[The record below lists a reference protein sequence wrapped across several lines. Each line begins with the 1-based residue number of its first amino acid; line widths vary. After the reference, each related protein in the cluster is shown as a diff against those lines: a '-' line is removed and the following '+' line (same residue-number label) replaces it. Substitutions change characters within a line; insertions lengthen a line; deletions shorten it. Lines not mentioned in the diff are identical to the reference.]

1 MPYASGSHKWKYQ
14 MVSARSVRVIG
25 VSFCSG
31 IPRVASCNISNACM
45 HQNLIRSRMILIA
58 PHLNLSGLVFARRF
72 WNKGSPAWIQ
82 TFSRKPSDQASVLLQ
97 KKCLCAGTAP
107 TKCTANLTSSYRK
120 NMAQWTYY
128 LQKALDFLIDP
139 YQRILPLYKK
149 TRACLQK
156 MYVGLPQKHTDSL
169 QKSSVP
175 SSKLLTVQLYL
186 CNRKQSIL
194 RLSAEVFQSWSI
206 WCGKQCQ
213 TKKTRGLVHIVF
225 VVGVCELFPK
235 QTILVKHD

>member
-31 IPRVASCNISNACM
+31 IPCVASCNISNACM

-97 KKCLCAGTAP
+97 KHAFAP
-107 TKCTANLTSSYRK
+107 E
-120 NMAQWTYY
+120 
-128 LQKALDFLIDP
+128 
-139 YQRILPLYKK
+139 LPLQNALQTSLLPTERIWHNEHIIYKK
-149 TRACLQK
+149 
-156 MYVGLPQKHTDSL
+156 
-169 QKSSVP
+169 
-175 SSKLLTVQLYL
+175 LL
-186 CNRKQSIL
+186 I
-194 RLSAEVFQSWSI
+194 SWSI
-206 WCGKQCQ
+206 LINEFWLS
-213 TKKTRGLVHIVF
+213 TKKLGLVYRK
-225 VVGVCELFPK
+225 CM
-235 QTILVKHD
+235 

>member
-1 MPYASGSHKWKYQ
+1 MHASEPHSIKDDTDSTTPESKWL
-14 MVSARSVRVIG
+14 G
-25 VSFCSG
+25 FCETFLEQRESCLNSNIFPQTFRPG
-31 IPRVASCNISNACM
+31 QCVAS
-45 HQNLIRSRMILIA
+45 
-58 PHLNLSGLVFARRF
+58 
-72 WNKGSPAWIQ
+72 K
-82 TFSRKPSDQASVLLQ
+82 T
-97 KKCLCAGTAP
+97 CLCAGTAP

-128 LQKALDFLIDP
+128 LQKAFDFLINP
-139 YQRILPLYKK
+139 YQWILALYKK

-186 CNRKQSIL
+186 CNRKQGIL
-194 RLSAEVFQSWSI
+194 RLSAEVFQTWSI

-213 TKKTRGLVHIVF
+213 TKKT
-225 VVGVCELFPK
+225 
-235 QTILVKHD
+235 